1 MSLKNVVVNGQEY
14 SGIGEVN
21 LQISGG
27 GTARFIET
35 SDADAL
41 ASDISQGKKA
51 YVKGNLVTGTN
62 SGGGGGGIT
71 PFFAADVFETQF
83 TPESNVTSAYVVNH
97 DLGVAPNIVE
107 FFANPD
113 QTASQKCLTGGYV
126 CVLNPVPDTPT
137 QSYKGAFYYTPANG
151 NTSNMTKIAGGDTSY
166 IGTGPTSEY
175 AKIYAT
181 SEYPLLAGITYT
193 MRIYAFK

>member
-71 PFFAADVFETQF
+71 PFCAADVFETQF
-83 TPESNVTSAYVVNH
+83 TPESDITSAYRVDHN
-97 DLGVAPNIVE
+97 LGVPPNIME
-107 FFANPD
+107 FFVEDN
-113 QTASQKCLTGGYV
+113 QTVNKQCLTSGYM
-126 CVLNPVPDTPT
+126 CVPNPVPGQVANNRKDA
-137 QSYKGAFYYTPANG
+137 YFYTPANG
-151 NTSNMTKIAGGDTSY
+151 NTSEQTQIDTGGTVY
-166 IGTGPTSEY
+166 ISSGPHETYFSIFGTET
-175 AKIYAT
+175 
-181 SEYPLLAGITYT
+181 YPLLAGLTYT
-193 MRIYAFK
+193 VRAYALK